1 MASRISFSQYRLEAE
16 IDRCR
21 AECHWEKIQNL
32 VKQLSPKVSEND
44 DFGNL
49 LLAEALLEQ
58 CLKENMGKLRAF
70 TPLEERNEPKM
81 MGAKKHLSTILN
93 RGKLQHNLMT
103 EAILTLAKLH
113 FVEGSYRDALSMYAR
128 AGMDDLSLE
137 EEPLYKKRLLAEA
150 CVIKG
155 LSLERQTSSV
165 TSRVRLFEREA
176 EVLSCYEKAGD
187 IALVY
192 LQEVERLVSNTH
204 SRVLKGQVAVQE
216 MELTYFLEAAL
227 QSAFVAYFKR
237 GNIVKG
243 MNRIRGTL
251 RVVETRATQNF
262 RVTIAKQLVEV
273 LLRSLSENSYWSP
286 LSDPPAD
293 LLGIM
298 DDGPLSGKGLAL
310 PKGPQLYQGEGL
322 FCPQDIVEEA
332 LLLLSIA
339 ESMANPDAVIS
350 RSPEQGDDR
359 SISFQNTSALYD
371 LLSITMARR
380 GQYGMLSE
388 CLERAM
394 KFAFDEF
401 HLWRQL
407 ALSLVACGK
416 SVWAVSALR
425 ECAKLRPD
433 DPSIALMGAKVC
445 ITSLHWLEEGERFC
459 RMVTDVGK
467 ETDEFLAKGFLGL
480 GLVYSLQAS
489 DATLKNDRDTLN
501 QKAIHTLRRAQ
512 SLDADD
518 HQIALYM
525 SLQLALNRQI
535 SESIEQLQVALK
547 LRNDDMHSLHL
558 LALLFSAQKHHQH
571 ALEVINM
578 AIAQHP
584 DSFSLLFTKVKLE
597 AVHKGPAEAL
607 DTCQH
612 MLNLWQT
619 IHILRS
625 SEYDKENAV
634 AEGTLTE
641 KRSTIQGSVAEG
653 NVTDRL
659 GAGMLS
665 LPDFLDPDSGSL
677 RVPSASASRMESAM
691 SEISAQSTAVSQ
703 APRQMSITLEQIW
716 LQAAE
721 LFIELRN
728 SPQAS
733 LCIQE
738 AASLYAMS
746 HDVLLMRGRLAELRN
761 NPEEAKQFY
770 DQALNL
776 NPTSAKVL
784 EHLGLVLY
792 TVGRSDLAE
801 KVLRDAVNIQPTSH
815 RAWNRL
821 GQVLQGQGKN
831 GEAVECFLTALELEA
846 TSSVV
851 PFTVIPREL

>member
-58 CLKENMGKLRAF
+58 CLKENMVGALYF
-70 TPLEERNEPKM
+70 T
-81 MGAKKHLSTILN
+81 AVLSFALFP
-93 RGKLQHNLMT
+93 QHNLMT

-489 DATLKNDRDTLN
+489 DVFSVVHLC
-501 QKAIHTLRRAQ
+501 RAQ

-619 IHILRS
+619 IHIL
-625 SEYDKENAV
+625 
-634 AEGTLTE
+634 L
-641 KRSTIQGSVAEG
+641 Q
-653 NVTDRL
+653 
-659 GAGMLS
+659 
-665 LPDFLDPDSGSL
+665 PDQLIGSL

>member
-1 MASRISFSQYRLEAE
+1 I
-16 IDRCR
+16 
-21 AECHWEKIQNL
+21 
-32 VKQLSPKVSEND
+32 
-44 DFGNL
+44 
-49 LLAEALLEQ
+49 
-58 CLKENMGKLRAF
+58 
-70 TPLEERNEPKM
+70 
-81 MGAKKHLSTILN
+81 
-93 RGKLQHNLMT
+93 
-103 EAILTLAKLH
+103 
-113 FVEGSYRDALSMYAR
+113 
-128 AGMDDLSLE
+128 
-137 EEPLYKKRLLAEA
+137 
-150 CVIKG
+150 
-155 LSLERQTSSV
+155 
-165 TSRVRLFEREA
+165 
-176 EVLSCYEKAGD
+176 
-187 IALVY
+187 
-192 LQEVERLVSNTH
+192 
-204 SRVLKGQVAVQE
+204 
-216 MELTYFLEAAL
+216 
-227 QSAFVAYFKR
+227 
-237 GNIVKG
+237 
-243 MNRIRGTL
+243 
-251 RVVETRATQNF
+251 
-262 RVTIAKQLVEV
+262 
-273 LLRSLSENSYWSP
+273 
-286 LSDPPAD
+286 
-293 LLGIM
+293 
-298 DDGPLSGKGLAL
+298 
-310 PKGPQLYQGEGL
+310 
-322 FCPQDIVEEA
+322 
-332 LLLLSIA
+332 
-339 ESMANPDAVIS
+339 

-489 DATLKNDRDTLN
+489 DGK
-501 QKAIHTLRRAQ
+501 KAWIVHCSLRPSQRAR
-512 SLDADD
+512 SGWGMPRYSECGLSP
-518 HQIALYM
+518 LF
-525 SLQLALNRQI
+525 QI

-619 IHILRS
+619 IHILQ
-625 SEYDKENAV
+625 
-634 AEGTLTE
+634 GTLTE